1 MTAINRQAPA
11 TRPTGTPAPP
21 RRRTVP
27 AGLAVLGGCWLLASS
42 FILPFSWTENGVD
55 ARQRTMAF
63 GIGLA
68 VVAVGWLRRGHRR
81 VLPFV
86 LAYALL
92 AVALVLQSAVLGYS
106 SDGPRAVEW
115 WNDKVS
121 GGLMLLLCVVAAAR
135 ASRTAGRR
143 QPVRR
148 P

>member
-1 MTAINRQAPA
+1 MNAIDRQAPA

-21 RRRTVP
+21 RRRTAS
-27 AGLAVLGGCWLLASS
+27 AGLAVVGGCWLLASS

-92 AVALVLQSAVLGYS
+92 AVALVLQSFVLGYGA
-106 SDGPRAVEW
+106 DGPLAAAW
-115 WNDKVS
+115 WNDKVT

-135 ASRTAGRR
+135 ASGAVGHHEPARR
-143 QPVRR
+143 R
-148 P
+148 